1 MYNILIYFYVWT
13 VRCLY
18 TASATTRGGRGCT
31 PGSTSACASLASM
44 PKARAGRSRAQQR
57 GRARPARRRMS
68 RCVLDDDGCE
78 MIVMMVV
85 KMMVMMVVEMMVMVV
100 VCPSLDGNDSVV
112 MEW

>member
-1 MYNILIYFYVWT
+1 
-13 VRCLY
+13 
-18 TASATTRGGRGCT
+18 
-31 PGSTSACASLASM
+31 
-44 PKARAGRSRAQQR
+44 
-57 GRARPARRRMS
+57 MS